1 MISDWLSVSLKDR
14 YVLPGRREG
23 VPGSFVG
30 EGILP
35 LLERPRIWFI
45 YQRNWFSLPGVL
57 FFSRFI
63 APPREEYHAPS
74 WFPDENSKCARLR
87 VSIIEGGCAYMKCD
101 KWWWPRAAPSTGR
114 RLVPHL
120 LSPISFWPFHRTD
133 FEFSRV
139 SLPLGEKIGQNSS
152 SIQLEFTRDTEFS
165 LTTPKPIRRRTVNSR
180 DPLLIITT

>member
-14 YVLPGRREG
+14 YVLLRRGGGGRR

-30 EGILP
+30 EGI

-74 WFPDENSKCARLR
+74 WFPDENSKLSSGYLSSKGVAPIVKRD
-87 VSIIEGGCAYMKCD
+87 D
-101 KWWWPRAAPSTGR
+101 KWWWPRAAPSNGTTIS
-114 RLVPHL
+114 LPHPLLFSTDFFFTVLSNGFRVSCL
-120 LSPISFWPFHRTD
+120 LSRIP
-133 FEFSRV
+133 
-139 SLPLGEKIGQNSS
+139 PLQKKN
-152 SIQLEFTRDTEFS
+152 
-165 LTTPKPIRRRTVNSR
+165 KK
-180 DPLLIITT
+180 

>member
-120 LSPISFWPFHRTD
+120 LSPISFWPFHFRTN

-139 SLPLGEKIGQNSS
+139 SFPWGKKLDRIRPRSNS
-152 SIQLEFTRDTEFS
+152 
-165 LTTPKPIRRRTVNSR
+165 NSR
-180 DPLLIITT
+180 GTLSSRLRHQNRFDVAQWIPAIRC